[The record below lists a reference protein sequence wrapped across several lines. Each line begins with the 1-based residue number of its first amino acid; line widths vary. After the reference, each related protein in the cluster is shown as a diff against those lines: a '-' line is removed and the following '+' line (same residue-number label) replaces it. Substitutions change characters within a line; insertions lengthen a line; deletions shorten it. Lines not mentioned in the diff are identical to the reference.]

1 MKFFMLVVCFLVL
14 VYFFFSWVTWKSVVK
29 MDFQG
34 KITGQEI
41 PLFKGDN
48 AFLKDFALSSDKNAS
63 TKKWKSFLMV
73 DFILPMALVPRA
85 GIEPARPL
93 KPQDFKSCVSTNFT
107 TRALG
112 LEEPEIIY
120 YG

>member
-1 MKFFMLVVCFLVL
+1 
-14 VYFFFSWVTWKSVVK
+14 

-63 TKKWKSFLMV
+63 TKK
-73 DFILPMALVPRA
+73 
-85 GIEPARPL
+85 
-93 KPQDFKSCVSTNFT
+93 
-107 TRALG
+107 
-112 LEEPEIIY
+112 
-120 YG
+120 